1 MRKTTNVD
9 FIKKSIELHNNKYD
23 YTKTSYSGNN
33 KKVIITC
40 KEHGDFLQRASAHL
54 SGQGCMKCRLD
65 NRKTGLNIF
74 LKRCKDVHGDR
85 YDYSLINE
93 YKNSREKVKV
103 ICKRHGIFE
112 ITPYHHTCRKQGCN
126 ECTKLGLNKFIEL
139 SNIKHNYKYDYSLIK
154 EYKDNKS
161 KVKIICKYHG
171 EFTQRVNDHIS
182 KGIGCPECTLDR
194 FRISKDDFI
203 TRSNVTHN
211 NKYIYPKNIKFK
223 SNKDKIEIECK
234 KHGIFKQ
241 RVDAHLQGKG
251 CTICKDSKGELE
263 VREYLIKNGI
273 EFIQQKRFSDCM
285 FKSELP
291 FDFYLPKYN
300 ICIEYNG
307 IQHYKPIDYFGGI
320 KSFHYQLIRDKI
332 KNEYC
337 SKKNIHLIVIKYNES
352 VNDKLSII

>member
-1 MRKTTNVD
+1 LPERVPGKNKIPIECNIHRTFEQSLNKHLIGQGCPHCRYITIGSKKATKLEDYINRSNKAHNYKYKDGYEHIKSLEYIKDDDIIRIICPEHGPFNQNAGNHKYGNGCQICGGSLKKTREQ
-9 FIKKSIELHNNKYD
+9 FIEEANKIHNNKYD

-112 ITPYHHTCRKQGCN
+112 ISPYHHTCRKQGCN

-171 EFTQRVNDHIS
+171 EFTQRVNDHIL
-182 KGIGCPECTLDR
+182 KCIGCPECTLDR
-194 FRISKDDFI
+194 FRISED
-203 TRSNVTHN
+203 RSEEHT
-211 NKYIYPKNIKFK
+211 
-223 SNKDKIEIECK
+223 
-234 KHGIFKQ
+234 
-241 RVDAHLQGKG
+241 
-251 CTICKDSKGELE
+251 
-263 VREYLIKNGI
+263 
-273 EFIQQKRFSDCM
+273 
-285 FKSELP
+285 SELQSP
-291 FDFYLPKYN
+291 LN
-300 ICIEYNG
+300 T
-307 IQHYKPIDYFGGI
+307 
-320 KSFHYQLIRDKI
+320 
-332 KNEYC
+332 
-337 SKKNIHLIVIKYNES
+337 
-352 VNDKLSII
+352 